1 MPSQRILKLCSLL
14 ANKIYFELRPKKKKL
29 TNVRKLGGITVKM
42 LLTVAKLNLIL
53 VMKIVTSSF
62 QI

>member
-14 ANKIYFELRPKKKKL
+14 ANKIHFELRPKKKL